1 MDLLQLVMGRV
12 RGAEGAQAPVVRVDE
27 LNTACDFR
35 VCSPTNVEPN
45 QRSCSYHIIVL
56 KGSICSRMNNA
67 CDFRVL

>member
-35 VCSPTNVEPN
+35 VCSPTNLVPAHCLSSN
-45 QRSCSYHIIVL
+45 PISVF